1 MDNPAWRLV
10 KAMKRYRRLG
20 AAFLACLLALSAYSG
35 SLLSQSDREVER
47 KIIEYLKVN
56 LKAGQPVIVSKL
68 HNEVFTSP
76 EERKALDRLYNIFF
90 KVPAYI
96 AEYYA
101 SSHKPPT
108 LAEITHQFNLPIE
121 GEADVILKIIEY
133 DRRVPRFLTR
143 DARTGEIA
151 QVDIEKVKA
160 DPRFNKVIERTI
172 AGWEGKV
179 APPFSVQALD
189 GKPLNSSDLKG
200 KPHLVYFWFTHC
212 PPCVQITPHLV
223 SLQRKFTAR
232 NFTVVGLNADKILEL
247 GYEDSE
253 RKAYLEKHKINFPM
267 GHLSP
272 AAQAAY
278 GGVQLFPTLFLVD
291 KDGVI
296 RAHFVNYKDE
306 ATLQQAIE
314 KVL

>member
-1 MDNPAWRLV
+1 
-10 KAMKRYRRLG
+10 MKRYWPLQ
-20 AAFLACLLALSAYSG
+20 AVSLAMFLAWTVCCDDVF
-35 SLLSQSDREVER
+35 SQGNREVER
-47 KIIEYLKVN
+47 KIIDYLKAN
-56 LKAGQPVIVSKL
+56 LKAGEPVIVSKL

-76 EERKALDRLYNIFF
+76 EEREVLNRLYNIFF
-90 KVPAYI
+90 KVPMYI
-96 AEYYA
+96 AQYYA

-108 LAEITHQFNLPIE
+108 LAEIAHQFNLPVE
-121 GEADVILKIIEY
+121 GEADVILKIIDY

-143 DARTGEIA
+143 DPKTGEIV

-172 AGWEGKV
+172 AGWEGKA
-179 APPFSVQALD
+179 APPFSVQSLD
-189 GKPLNSSDLKG
+189 GNALRSSDLKG

-223 SLQRKFTAR
+223 SLQRKFSSR
-232 NFTVVGLNADKILEL
+232 NFTVVGLNADQILEL

-253 RKAYLEKHKINFPM
+253 RKAYVEKHNINFPI

-272 AAQAAY
+272 EAQAAY

-291 KDGVI
+291 RDGVI
-296 RAHFVNYKDE
+296 RGHFVNYKDE
-306 ATLQQAIE
+306 ALLQQAIE

>member
-1 MDNPAWRLV
+1 M
-10 KAMKRYRRLG
+10 MKNDWRLG
-20 AAFLACLLALSAYSG
+20 AASLACLLAILICHG
-35 SLLSQSDREVER
+35 NLFSQTDREVER
-47 KIIEYLKVN
+47 KIIEYLKAN
-56 LKAGQPVIVSKL
+56 LKAGEPVIVTKL

-76 EERKALDRLYNIFF
+76 EERKVLGRLYNIFF
-90 KVPAYI
+90 KVPMYI
-96 AEYYA
+96 AQYYA
-101 SSHKPPT
+101 ASHKPPT
-108 LAEITHQFNLPIE
+108 LSEIAHQFNLPIE

-143 DARTGEIA
+143 DAKSGEIA

-160 DPRFNKVIERTI
+160 DPRFNKVIERSI
-172 AGWEGKV
+172 AGWEGKM

-189 GKPLNSSDLKG
+189 GKALSSSDLKG

-223 SLQRKFTAR
+223 SLQRKFAGR
-232 NFTVVGLNADKILEL
+232 NFAVVGLNADNILEL

-253 RKAYLEKHKINFPM
+253 RKAYVEKHKINFPI

-272 AAQAAY
+272 EAQAAY

-306 ATLQQAIE
+306 GTLQQAIE

>member
-1 MDNPAWRLV
+1 
-10 KAMKRYRRLG
+10 MKHYRRLG
-20 AAFLACLLALSAYSG
+20 AAPLACFLALLFYCGNLF
-35 SLLSQSDREVER
+35 SQTDREVER
-47 KIIEYLKVN
+47 KIVEYLKAN
-56 LKAGQPVIVSKL
+56 LKAGEPVIVTKL

-76 EERKALDRLYNIFF
+76 EERKVLDRLYNIFF

-96 AEYYA
+96 AQYYA
-101 SSHKPPT
+101 SSNKPPT

-121 GEADVILKIIEY
+121 GETDVILKIIEY

-143 DARTGEIA
+143 DPKTGEIA

-172 AGWEGKV
+172 VGWEGKV
-179 APPFSVQALD
+179 APPFTVQTLD
-189 GKPLNSSDLKG
+189 GKELKSSDLKA

-223 SLQRKFTAR
+223 SLQRKFSGR

-253 RKAYLEKHKINFPM
+253 RKAYLEKHKINFPI

>member
-1 MDNPAWRLV
+1 
-10 KAMKRYRRLG
+10 MKRYWRLG
-20 AAFLACLLALSAYSG
+20 AAFLACLLALPTDNG

-56 LKAGQPVIVSKL
+56 LRAGQPVIVSKL

-179 APPFSVQALD
+179 ASPFSVQSLD
-189 GKPLNSSDLKG
+189 GKALNSSDLKG

-272 AAQAAY
+272 EAQAAY

>member
-1 MDNPAWRLV
+1 MIKSYW
-10 KAMKRYRRLG
+10 RLG
-20 AAFLACLLALSAYSG
+20 AAFLACLLALLTDSG

-179 APPFSVQALD
+179 APPFSVQSLD
-189 GKPLNSSDLKG
+189 GKALNSSDLKG
-200 KPHLVYFWFTHC
+200 KPHLLYFWFTHC

>member
-1 MDNPAWRLV
+1 
-10 KAMKRYRRLG
+10 MKSYWRLG
-20 AAFLACLLALSAYSG
+20 AAFLACLLALITDSG

-179 APPFSVQALD
+179 APPFSVQSLD
-189 GKPLNSSDLKG
+189 GKALNSSDLKG
-200 KPHLVYFWFTHC
+200 KPHLLYFWFTHC

-223 SLQRKFTAR
+223 SLQRKFAAR

>member
-1 MDNPAWRLV
+1 
-10 KAMKRYRRLG
+10 MKRYWRPG
-20 AAFLACLLALSAYSG
+20 AAFLACLLALLTDSG

-179 APPFSVQALD
+179 APPFSVQSLD
-189 GKPLNSSDLKG
+189 GKALNSSDLKG

>member
-1 MDNPAWRLV
+1 
-10 KAMKRYRRLG
+10 MKRYWRLRV
-20 AAFLACLLALSAYSG
+20 AFLACLLALLTDSG
-35 SLLSQSDREVER
+35 SLLSQNDREVER

-179 APPFSVQALD
+179 APPFSVQSLD
-189 GKPLNSSDLKG
+189 GKALNSSDLKG

>member
-1 MDNPAWRLV
+1 
-10 KAMKRYRRLG
+10 MKRYWRLG
-20 AAFLACLLALSAYSG
+20 AAFLACLLALFTYSG

-179 APPFSVQALD
+179 APPFSVQSLD
-189 GKPLNSSDLKG
+189 GKALNSSDLKG
-200 KPHLVYFWFTHC
+200 KPHLLYFWFTHC

>member
-1 MDNPAWRLV
+1 
-10 KAMKRYRRLG
+10 MKRYWRLG
-20 AAFLACLLALSAYSG
+20 AAFVACLLALLTYSG

-76 EERKALDRLYNIFF
+76 EEPKALDRLYNIFF

-143 DARTGEIA
+143 DARTGEIT

-179 APPFSVQALD
+179 APPFSVQSLD
-189 GKPLNSSDLKG
+189 GKALNSSDLKG

>member
-1 MDNPAWRLV
+1 
-10 KAMKRYRRLG
+10 MKRYWRLG
-20 AAFLACLLALSAYSG
+20 AAFLACLLALPTYYG

-47 KIIEYLKVN
+47 KIIEYLKAN

-189 GKPLNSSDLKG
+189 GKALNSSDLKG

-223 SLQRKFTAR
+223 SLQRKFASPNLYGSRAQRGQDSRAR
-232 NFTVVGLNADKILEL
+232 VRGFRTESLLGEAQDQLPHRTPVSCGTGGLRRRAALPDSVSRGQGWSDSRALCEL
-247 GYEDSE
+247 QG
-253 RKAYLEKHKINFPM
+253 R
-267 GHLSP
+267 GHTS
-272 AAQAAY
+272 A
-278 GGVQLFPTLFLVD
+278 GD
-291 KDGVI
+291 
-296 RAHFVNYKDE
+296 
-306 ATLQQAIE
+306 
-314 KVL
+314 

>member
-1 MDNPAWRLV
+1 MRN
-10 KAMKRYRRLG
+10 YRRL
-20 AAFLACLLALSAYSG
+20 ATASLVCVLALLGNSG
-35 SLLSQSDREVER
+35 NLTSQTDREAER
-47 KIIEYLKVN
+47 KIIEYLRAN
-56 LKAGQPVIVSKL
+56 LKAGQPVIVTKL

-76 EERKALDRLYNIFF
+76 EERKVLDRLYNIFF

-96 AEYYA
+96 AQYYA

-143 DARTGEIA
+143 DPKTGEIA

-172 AGWEGKV
+172 AGWEGKL
-179 APPFSVQALD
+179 APAFSVQGLD
-189 GKPLNSSDLKG
+189 GKALSSADLKG

-223 SLQRKFTAR
+223 SLQRKFASR
-232 NFTVVGLNADKILEL
+232 NFAVVGLNADKILEL

-253 RKAYLEKHKINFPM
+253 RKAYLEKYKINFPI
-267 GHLSP
+267 GHLSLE
-272 AAQAAY
+272 AQAAY
-278 GGVQLFPTLFLVD
+278 GGVQLFPTVFLVD
-291 KDGVI
+291 KDGFI

-306 ATLQQAIE
+306 STLQQAIE